1 MCCWNWVSQI
11 IWEGGGVISIWN
23 KTQISQILGL
33 FLHLSPLYLP
43 QLVTELWRAHIVKL
57 LCDIFIMSSS
67 LEKEIHDLMAA
78 MTPVVPQEKKYF

>member
-1 MCCWNWVSQI
+1 
-11 IWEGGGVISIWN
+11 
-23 KTQISQILGL
+23 L